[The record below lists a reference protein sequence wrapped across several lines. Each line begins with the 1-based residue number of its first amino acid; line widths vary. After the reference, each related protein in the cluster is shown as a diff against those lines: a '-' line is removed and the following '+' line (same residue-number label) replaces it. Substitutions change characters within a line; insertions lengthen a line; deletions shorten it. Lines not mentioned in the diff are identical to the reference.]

1 MEDGRQKPEDRSLP
15 EYWRDRSRRRYGSTG
30 VEHWQ
35 PSDPR
40 RLKRRQKSETEDR
53 SRRRQDSINLM
64 HRALPNAQVLRHFR
78 GWVAVS
84 LEMAQ
89 FEEAGGEAP
98 S

>member
-15 EYWRDRSRRRYGSTG
+15 DYWRDRSRRRYGSTG
-30 VEHWQ
+30 SRQ
-35 PSDPR
+35 TPR

-78 GWVAVS
+78 GWVAAS
-84 LEMAQ
+84 LERAQ
-89 FEEAGGEAP
+89 FEDDGGEAP